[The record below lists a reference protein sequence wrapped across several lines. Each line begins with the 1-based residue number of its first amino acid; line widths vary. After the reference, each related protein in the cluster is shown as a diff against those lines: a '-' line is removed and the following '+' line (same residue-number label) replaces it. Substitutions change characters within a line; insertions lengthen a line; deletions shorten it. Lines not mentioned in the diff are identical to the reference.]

1 MVIRVGSIA
10 NAAPQRP
17 IMRITIMRITI
28 MRITIMRIMIT
39 RIMIAPHRRA
49 YPITRGK

>member
-1 MVIRVGSIA
+1 
-10 NAAPQRP
+10 
-17 IMRITIMRITI
+17 

>member
-1 MVIRVGSIA
+1 
-10 NAAPQRP
+10 
-17 IMRITIMRITI
+17 MRITITRI
-28 MRITIMRIMIT
+28 MITRIMIT